1 MVEAISGVLWINDDG
16 AGFVVGDDS
25 NEARGASSM
34 IGVHVFHGVGG
45 GDKEEVGFVE
55 EVNGLGG
62 ELGGIRDEH
71 WFGECRYDTFAV
83 EVFRAVS

>member
-1 MVEAISGVLWINDDG
+1 M
-16 AGFVVGDDS
+16 
-25 NEARGASSM
+25 
-34 IGVHVFHGVGG
+34 GG
-45 GDKEEVGFVE
+45 GDEEEVGFVE

-71 WFGECRYDTFAV
+71 WFGERRYDTFAV